1 MVDDALTP
9 DTLDGILAIQC
20 TVAWA
25 GETVATAPR
34 LGWWDCDLVDPDAGG
49 DLFARLLPRTAR
61 WAALEAAR
69 DVARRAD
76 AAARAFASTPDRLLS
91 LFHFGFHV
99 DERLA
104 EQLALHKR
112 SGRTPDEVF
121 GDRLGV
127 RTSFSAAELESYLT
141 RTKQKPDATVTPVGR
156 RLALAPTTEPLVLAE
171 SFARALLPLD
181 ARYSLPYVQLA

>member
-1 MVDDALTP
+1 MPEALAST
-9 DTLDGILAIQC
+9 TLDGILALQC

-34 LGWWDCDLVDPDAGG
+34 LGWWDCDLIDADAGG
-49 DLFARLLPRTAR
+49 DLFARLLPRTAK

-76 AAARAFASTPDRLLS
+76 AAARAGASTPDRLLS

-104 EQLALHKR
+104 EQLALRKR
-112 SGRTPDEVF
+112 SGQSPEEVF
-121 GDRLGV
+121 GERLGV
-127 RTSFSAAELESYLT
+127 GPKFSKSDFETLLR
-141 RTKQKPDATVTPVGR
+141 RTKHEADATVTPVGR
-156 RLALAPTTEPLVLAE
+156 RLALAATTEPLVLAE
-171 SFARALLPLD
+171 SFARALLPLE
-181 ARYSLPYVQLA
+181 ARYPLPYVQLP

>member
-1 MVDDALTP
+1 MVAELTP

-25 GETVATAPR
+25 GETVTSAPR
-34 LGWWDCDLVDPDAGG
+34 LGWWDCDLVDAEAGG

-69 DVARRAD
+69 DVARRTD
-76 AAARAFASTPDRLLS
+76 AAARAGASTPDRLLS
-91 LFHFGFHV
+91 LYHFGFHV
-99 DERLA
+99 DERLS

-112 SGRTPDEVF
+112 SGRTPEEIF

-127 RTSFSAAELESYLT
+127 RSSFSTAELEAYLRRT
-141 RTKQKPDATVTPVGR
+141 RHAPDASATPVGR
-156 RLALAPTTEPLVLAE
+156 KLAIAATTDPMVLAE
-171 SFARALLPLD
+171 SFARVLLPLV
-181 ARYSLPYVQLA
+181 ARYPLPYVQLG

>member
-1 MVDDALTP
+1 MTDAIPTE
-9 DTLDGILAIQC
+9 TLDRILAIQC

-25 GETVATAPR
+25 GETVTNAPR
-34 LGWWDCDLVDPDAGG
+34 LGWWDCDLIDAEAGG

-69 DVARRAD
+69 DVARRTD
-76 AAARAFASTPDRLLS
+76 AAARGGASTPDRLLS

-104 EQLALHKR
+104 EQLAFHKR
-112 SGRTPDEVF
+112 SGQSPDEVF

-127 RTSFSAAELESYLT
+127 RASFSIAELEAYLS

-156 RLALAPTTEPLVLAE
+156 RLALAPATDPLVLAE
-171 SFARALLPLD
+171 SFARALVPLD
-181 ARYSLPYVQLA
+181 ARYPLPYVQLP

>member
-1 MVDDALTP
+1 MTDALLP
-9 DTLDGILAIQC
+9 KTLDAIPAMQC

-25 GETVATAPR
+25 GETVASAPR
-34 LGWWDCDLVDPDAGG
+34 LGWWDCDLVDAEAGG
-49 DLFARLLPRTAR
+49 DLFARLLPRTAK

-76 AAARAFASTPDRLLS
+76 VEARAGASTPDRLLS

-112 SGRTPDEVF
+112 SGRSPEEVF

-127 RTSFSAAELESYLT
+127 RPVFARADLETYLR
-141 RTKQKPDATVTPVGR
+141 RTKREPDATVTPVGR
-156 RLALAPTTEPLVLAE
+156 RLALAATTEPLVLAE
-171 SFARALLPLD
+171 SFGRGLLPLE
-181 ARYSLPYVQLA
+181 ARYPLPYVQLT